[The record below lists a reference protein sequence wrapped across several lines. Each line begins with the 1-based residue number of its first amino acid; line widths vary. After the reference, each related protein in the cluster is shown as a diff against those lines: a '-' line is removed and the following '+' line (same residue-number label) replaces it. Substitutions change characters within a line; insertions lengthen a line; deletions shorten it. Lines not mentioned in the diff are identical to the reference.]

1 MAKVCVE
8 IEIDSETGEV
18 TVGVCPPEE
27 ETGEPKDYMQPVE
40 SIEAALSQAQEL
52 LAGNEAGSTDQ
63 ETPQDQMQEDPAAG
77 EAAFSGGF
85 NQIRNGGL
93 NGRG

>member
-8 IEIDSETGEV
+8 IEIDSDTGAI

-27 ETGEPKDYMQPVE
+27 ETGEVKDYMQPVASLDE
-40 SIEAALSQAQEL
+40 ALSQAQEL
-52 LAGNEAGSTDQ
+52 LAGNESASNDQ
-63 ETPQDQMQEDPAAG
+63 ETPQDQGQEQN
-77 EAAFSGGF
+77 AFAGGF
-85 NQIRNGGL
+85 NGVRNGGL